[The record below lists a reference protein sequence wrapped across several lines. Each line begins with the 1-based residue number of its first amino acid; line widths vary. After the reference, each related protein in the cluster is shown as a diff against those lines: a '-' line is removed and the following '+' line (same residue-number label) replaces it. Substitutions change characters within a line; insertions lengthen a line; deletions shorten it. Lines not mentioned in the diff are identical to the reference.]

1 MSELVM
7 QRKISVISASY
18 GRILLMVAALAVA
31 WNMGSCS
38 QDRQRRAALEPAVLR
53 FNSQIKWGRGEEVAR
68 YLPPGV
74 SSSFVV
80 KLATLLEDVDIVGHE
95 VVTTSR
101 QPSGTVEVLVRFRW
115 VRKDEGVVKTSW
127 VTEKWKLIKERW
139 TCLSLR
145 TVKGE
150 PWPLEFTEK

>member
-1 MSELVM
+1 M
-7 QRKISVISASY
+7 QKKILIRSVGYSH
-18 GRILLMVAALAVA
+18 LLMVMVTLAMA
-31 WNMGSCS
+31 WTMASCS
-38 QDRQRRAALEPAVLR
+38 QERQRRAALEPAVLR

-101 QPSGTVEVLVRFRW
+101 QPSGIVEVLVRFRW

-127 VTEKWKLIKERW
+127 VTEKWKLIKGRW
-139 TCLSLR
+139 TCISLR
-145 TVKGE
+145 TVKGD
-150 PWPLEFTEK
+150 PWLLEFTEK